1 MKINKNDIPTTMQTP
16 DTTMRAQPNY
26 GGMTVCFNEL
36 PKGTDFTPLLEG
48 LANDSCHCAHW
59 GYVFEGEML
68 VKYDDGS
75 EDLIRAG
82 DVFYLPPGH
91 TAIVE
96 KDIKFIDFNPTK
108 EFDEV
113 ITHVGKKMAEMGGE

>member
-1 MKINKNDIPTTMQTP
+1 MKLNKNKIPTTMQAP

-48 LANDSCHCAHW
+48 LSNDSCHCPHW
-59 GYVFEGEML
+59 GYVLEGEML
-68 VKYDDGS
+68 IIYDDGTK
-75 EDLIRAG
+75 ELLQAN

-91 TAIVE
+91 TAIVQ
-96 KDIKFIDFNPTK
+96 KDIKFIDFNPSK
-108 EFDEV
+108 AFDEV
-113 ITHVGKKMAEMGGE
+113 IAHVGKKMEEMEDQ